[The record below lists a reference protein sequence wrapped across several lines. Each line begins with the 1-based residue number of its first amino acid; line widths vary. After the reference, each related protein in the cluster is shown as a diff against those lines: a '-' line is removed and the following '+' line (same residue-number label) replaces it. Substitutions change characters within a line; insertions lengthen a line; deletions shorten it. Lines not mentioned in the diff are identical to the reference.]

1 MNTHRFLLIGAA
13 LLLACGH
20 ARSEQAKQTTVFLW
34 PDKVKEFEGKPT
46 EKVFVKK
53 KQKKNDPTVRLSPIY
68 SPSIT
73 VFPAPPSGKPTP
85 AIVICPG
92 GGYSILAI
100 NTTGTDIAEW
110 CNTIGVTG
118 IVLKY
123 SVPNKKDEALQ
134 DIQRAMGVIRQNA
147 KAWNINPDQLGVMG
161 FSAGAHLTM
170 RLMNDHARRTYAQVD
185 AADALSCKPN
195 FCMLLTPAWLDAE
208 TVTPDMPPTFITQNK
223 DDGYYKPTPAYVE
236 ALKEKKV
243 SHETHFFDVG
253 NHGAPMPPSKLAIAA
268 WPDLLEAWLKKTL
281 PAL

>member
-1 MNTHRFLLIGAA
+1 MNSHRILLIGAA
-13 LLLACGH
+13 LLLTCGH

-46 EKVFVKK
+46 EKVFINK
-53 KQKKNDPTVRLSPIY
+53 KQKKNDDTLRLSPIY

-73 VFPAPPSGKPTP
+73 VFPAPPSDKPTP

-92 GGYSILAI
+92 GGYQILAI

-134 DIQRAMGVIRQNA
+134 DIQRAMGFIRQNA

-170 RLMNDHARRTYAQVD
+170 RLMNDHAKRT
-185 AADALSCKPN
+185 
-195 FCMLLTPAWLDAE
+195 
-208 TVTPDMPPTFITQNK
+208 
-223 DDGYYKPTPAYVE
+223 
-236 ALKEKKV
+236 
-243 SHETHFFDVG
+243 
-253 NHGAPMPPSKLAIAA
+253 
-268 WPDLLEAWLKKTL
+268 
-281 PAL
+281 